1 MKGVFFEEE
10 IGSEELSEMGAEA
23 VGRRLLG
30 EVEDAGLDEVRRLLI
45 SRSPR
50 SLTQDISQTSQRI
63 FNC

>member
-30 EVEDAGLDEVRRLLI
+30 EVEDAGLDEVRRLSIHIPL
-45 SRSPR
+45 RHAA
-50 SLTQDISQTSQRI
+50 
-63 FNC
+63 